1 MPVIFAFN
9 VGTGS
14 RADDNSAN
22 EREMIAGR
30 IRLIDVLNQHF
41 DRATGGQKMTGKL
54 ESVRVT
60 S

>member
-1 MPVIFAFN
+1 